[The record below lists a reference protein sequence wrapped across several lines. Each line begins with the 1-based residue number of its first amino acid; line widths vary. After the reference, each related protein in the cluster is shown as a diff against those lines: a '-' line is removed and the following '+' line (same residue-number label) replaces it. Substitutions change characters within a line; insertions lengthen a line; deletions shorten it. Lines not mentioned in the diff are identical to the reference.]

1 MGLAA
6 ACTAGFGRTGDRP
19 SPTSAPN
26 GHRRTGVSIQGAS
39 SAPGAGD
46 DATRVQPAPSVQ
58 ANGSCPSFSGD
69 EASPRGNVSD
79 ELEQLYQS
87 TYTAVV
93 RFLYRKVWDAE
104 RAEDLAQEVFVR
116 ALAHRPEKP
125 RAWVFAVAA
134 NLARDEARAAVRR
147 KRHLTLLKGDPIAQ
161 PAMELSADDAV
172 EHDEQMA
179 AVQEALD
186 SLTPRDRE
194 ILLLWDAGLSYP
206 EIAAQT
212 GLAVGA
218 VGTTLARARRRLVE
232 AHDRRHTRTGTDAAH
247 S

>member
-1 MGLAA
+1 MVVPPNL
-6 ACTAGFGRTGDRP
+6 
-19 SPTSAPN
+19 TSAAT
-26 GHRRTGVSIQGAS
+26 GHPRAKAFILVAS
-39 SAPGAGD
+39 SASVAAAPEVGIGCARPTAGWRPHGD
-46 DATRVQPAPSVQ
+46 TGGRTFQQQ
-58 ANGSCPSFSGD
+58 AGLCGPETVVID
-69 EASPRGNVSD
+69 EFEA
-79 ELEQLYQS
+79 LYES

-125 RAWVFAVAA
+125 RAWLFAVAA

-147 KRHLTLLKGDPIAQ
+147 KRHLTLLKGDPVAQ
-161 PAMELSADDAV
+161 PAFEPSAEDQV
-172 EHDEQMA
+172 ERDEEIE
-179 AVQEALD
+179 AVQDALAT
-186 SLTPRDRE
+186 LTPRDRE

-218 VGTTLARARRRLVE
+218 VGTTLARARKRLVA
-232 AHDRRHTRTGTDAAH
+232 AHQRQHTEDHAAH

>member
-1 MGLAA
+1 MV
-6 ACTAGFGRTGDRP
+6 
-19 SPTSAPN
+19 N
-26 GHRRTGVSIQGAS
+26 
-39 SAPGAGD
+39 
-46 DATRVQPAPSVQ
+46 
-58 ANGSCPSFSGD
+58 D
-69 EASPRGNVSD
+69 EF
-79 ELEQLYQS
+79 EILYQS

-116 ALAHRPEKP
+116 ALTHRPEKP
-125 RAWVFAVAA
+125 RAWLFAVAA

-161 PAMELSADDAV
+161 PTFEPSAEDLV
-172 EHDEQMA
+172 ERGEEIASVHG
-179 AVQEALD
+179 ALD
-186 SLTPRDRE
+186 TLTPRDRE

-212 GLAVGA
+212 GLAMGA
-218 VGTTLARARRRLVE
+218 VGTTLARARKRLVA
-232 AHDRRHTRTGTDAAH
+232 AHERQHTQHTRNHAAH